1 MRVAVL
7 MGGPSSEHEVSLQ
20 GGMNVASALDP
31 VRFDARPV
39 VITREGAWRLAPR
52 KRRAGRFSA
61 CGVVSQAARSAGA
74 IGGGL
79 DPASMDH
86 ARMEEP
92 GVSHAKALDAHA
104 TEDWSSFPGAC
115 EGIVELKA
123 WGADIVFPVLHG
135 AFGEDGTVQAMLQA
149 AGLDFVGSGHRGS
162 AVAFDKVRT
171 KEVLAFHGIRTPEF
185 EVVEAK
191 DFPARR
197 AEAIERW
204 IERLGLPLVL
214 KDPLGGSSLEVH
226 IAGDEGEVAAALD
239 ALLPKA
245 ERILIEAFVAGVELT
260 AGVIEDF
267 LTGEPRALPI
277 VEIRPQDG
285 ATFDY
290 FQKYNAD
297 GAEEIVPAEISE
309 ELTWAAQGLGLLVHR
324 LLGLRGL
331 SRTDLRMDTDGNLFV
346 LEVNTLPGMTSR
358 GLLPLAA
365 AHEGLDFPA
374 LISGLVRTAGVRA

>member
-1 MRVAVL
+1 

-31 VRFDARPV
+31 ARFDARPV
-39 VITREGAWRLAPR
+39 VITREGVWRLAPS
-52 KRRAGRFSA
+52 RRRGGRFSA
-61 CGVVSQAARSAGA
+61 SGVVTQSARSAGA
-74 IGGGL
+74 LGGGL

-86 ARMEEP
+86 ATMEEP
-92 GVSHAKALDAHA
+92 GIGSAKALDAHA
-104 TEDWSSFPGAC
+104 TEDWLAFPGPC

-123 WGADIVFPVLHG
+123 WGADIVFPVMHG
-135 AFGEDGTVQAMLQA
+135 AFGEDGTVQAMLHA
-149 AGLDFVGSGHRGS
+149 AGLDFVGSGHGGS

-185 EVVEAK
+185 EVVEAT

-197 AEAIERW
+197 AEATERW
-204 IERLGLPLVL
+204 VERLGLPLVL
-214 KDPLGGSSLEVH
+214 KNPLGGSSLEVH
-226 IAGDEGEVAAALD
+226 IATDEGEVAAAVD

-245 ERILIEAFVAGVELT
+245 DRILVEAFVDGTELT
-260 AGVIEDF
+260 AGVLEDA
-267 LTGEPRALPI
+267 LTGEPHALPI
-277 VEIRPQDG
+277 VEIRPRDG

-297 GAEEIVPAEISE
+297 GAEEIVPAPISE
-309 ELTWAAQGLGLLVHR
+309 TLTWEAQGLGLMVHR

-331 SRTDLRMDTDGNLFV
+331 SRTDLRLDPDGRLFV

-365 AHEGLDFPA
+365 AHVGIDFPT
-374 LISGLVRTAGVRA
+374 LISGLVRTAGVRG